1 MKTTLSKFMATRFA
15 TVKFFVSMIAA
26 YFASKIVLATA
37 LPAFAQQG
45 DDSGPFSEYVD
56 TTTDPTKTIAGIFN
70 GFVAPLQTVVAVI
83 LVIATVVCGM
93 KIAVSSM
100 TGDPRTRTEAI
111 FGIAFI
117 IVGAV
122 VVVHARAIVGMA
134 ANMQISK

>member
-1 MKTTLSKFMATRFA
+1 MERVRSFIASHLLTT
-15 TVKFFVSMIAA
+15 KFFISMLMA
-26 YFASKIVLATA
+26 YLSSKVVLATS
-37 LPAFAQQG
+37 LCAFAQQG

-56 TTTDPTKTIAGIFN
+56 TTSDPTKTVAGIFN

-134 ANMQISK
+134 ANMRISH